1 MLILPL
7 NKNPGTKF
15 FAVMSNEKVKV
26 LLAEDDKNL
35 GSVLKSYLEVKGY
48 ETTLCVNGQEAY
60 NTYEK
65 GGYGFCIVDV
75 MMPIKD
81 GFTLVKEIREKDK
94 TIPILF
100 LTAKSMQED
109 KLKGFSVGAD
119 DYLTKPFSMEELLVR
134 MQAILRRANEK
145 IAGEIR
151 SNVFKIGDYTFDFN
165 RQLLKIEG
173 KEQKLTSKEAALLR
187 LLAMN
192 LNEVL
197 DRSFALKEIWN
208 DDSYFNAR
216 SMDVYITKLRKF
228 LKQDK
233 TVELINVHGIGF
245 KLVTNI

>member
-1 MLILPL
+1 MGI
-7 NKNPGTKF
+7 
-15 FAVMSNEKVKV
+15 EKVKV

-48 ETTLCVNGQEAY
+48 ETTLCSNGQEAY
-60 NTYEK
+60 NAYEK

-94 TIPILF
+94 LIPVLF

-109 KLKGFSVGAD
+109 KLKGFAVGAD
-119 DYLTKPFSMEELLVR
+119 DYITKPFSMEELLMR
-134 MQAILRRANEK
+134 MQAILRRASERTT
-145 IAGEIR
+145 GEIR
-151 SNVFKIGDYTFDFN
+151 NNVFKIGEYTFDFN
-165 RQLLKIEG
+165 RQLLKIG
-173 KEQKLTSKEAALLR
+173 DKEQKLTSKEAALLR

-197 DRSFALKEIWN
+197 DRSNALKEIWN

-228 LKQDK
+228 LKYDAN
-233 TVELINVHGIGF
+233 VELINVHGIGF
-245 KLVTNI
+245 KLVTNS

>member
-1 MLILPL
+1 M
-7 NKNPGTKF
+7 GTD
-15 FAVMSNEKVKV
+15 NVKI

-35 GSVLKSYLEVKGY
+35 GNVLKSYLEVKGY
-48 ETTLCVNGQEAY
+48 ETTLCVNGQEAW
-60 NTYEK
+60 NAYEK

-75 MMPIKD
+75 MMPVKD

-94 TIPILF
+94 TTPVLF

-109 KLKGFSVGAD
+109 KLRGFEVGAD

-134 MQAILRRANEK
+134 IQAILRRANERRG
-145 IAGEIR
+145 GEIQNNIFR
-151 SNVFKIGDYTFDFN
+151 IGEYIFDFN
-165 RQLLKIEG
+165 RQLLKING

-192 LNEVL
+192 LNDVL
-197 DRSFALKEIWN
+197 DRSYALKEIWN

-228 LKQDK
+228 LKEDK

-245 KLVTNI
+245 KLVTNS